1 MEEIKILLEY
11 NFENLNEMIRLS
23 RGNKY
28 GANNQKKQEM
38 FYVKLATMK
47 TPKVTRYPIKI
58 TFIWH
63 VKDKNRDLDN
73 MIGKNILDGLV
84 KARILKND
92 NLNCINEITYKAVM
106 DNEQKVEIIL
116 TENIKNDII

>member
-1 MEEIKILLEY
+1 MQEIKIVLNY

-23 RGNKY
+23 RGNRY

-38 FYVKLATMK
+38 MYVKLATMK
-47 TPKVTRYPIKI
+47 VPRVTEYPIKA

-63 VKDKNRDLDN
+63 VKDKNRDIDN
-73 MIGKNILDGLV
+73 MVAKNILDGLV
-84 KARILKND
+84 KAKILKND
-92 NLNCINEITYKAVM
+92 NLNCINEITYKAVI

-116 TENIKNDII
+116 TKD